1 MSEENK
7 KITNNKNTEKKKKK
21 RSGWKTFFLVLLVAI
36 IIGLGTVT
44 GIVLSIA
51 KDAPEI
57 DPTNIESLLNQTS
70 FILDENG
77 ELIEKIQTEEYR
89 TIVEIDRIPEHLQN
103 AFIAIEDERFE
114 THIGVDP
121 KGIISS
127 LIDNIKA
134 KSTVRGASTITQQ
147 LARNLYLSNE
157 KKLDRKIKEAYLA
170 LKIEKALTKD
180 QIMEAYLNRIYLGQ
194 NAYGVQEAAQTYFSK
209 DVEDL
214 TIAESALLAGVVKG
228 PTKYSPFQITK
239 PENFD
244 ENTMFEIGQVD
255 ILGDKY
261 IAYYNETAVERQKLV
276 LGKMLELNLITE
288 NEYNDA
294 INEDIKTSLKPGEHK
309 IAGISSYF
317 TDHVKAQV
325 IEDLMEQ
332 LGYTKEEAEE
342 ILFTGGLKI
351 YSTMDIGMQHKLEEI
366 YNNFTEILLGNPEN
380 LTGPIMIN
388 WRLDNNGNIIDEHNK
403 IIYVKKDNIFDENYN
418 LIVDNG
424 TYEITDNGLIINNYK
439 FTPYESNIDIK
450 NYYTIDNRKNLVTY
464 NMGSLSI
471 PENSYKL
478 NENKEIIISKDFLK
492 KNEDFYT
499 TDDNGNLLINEKY
512 FFRNKDGVVQPQS
525 ATVIM
530 DYRTGEIKSLVGGR
544 DIEGSKMLNRA
555 TVAQRQPGSTIKPI
569 AVYLPALDNGFTA
582 ASVIDDIPH
591 YNHNGELWP
600 TNWNKQYSGLNTL
613 RRSVEQS
620 INVNSVKTVE
630 AVGIETS
637 MEYLSRMGI
646 INKDNPS
653 KDNFVTREEDPKN
666 NDENLSAL
674 GLGGMTK
681 GLTPLDMTAAFGAIA
696 NDGKYLKPTSYTK
709 VLDKDGN
716 VLLENN
722 PKETE
727 VVSPE
732 IAYIMTDILRTTVTN
747 GLAKR
752 AQIPN
757 MDTAGKT
764 GTTQE
769 QADIWFVGYTPYY
782 VCGVWIGNDSPSI
795 RLSQGSGTAA
805 SLWQHIMSN
814 VHENLEGRKF
824 DRPANIVTLNVCSQ
838 SGKIPTDL
846 CSHDPRGSTIISE
859 IFAKGTEPT
868 EFCETHVELKI
879 DTSTNK
885 IATEFCPSDS
895 VASRVFITRDP
906 AYNPKDHDG
915 IVPSDY
921 EYTAPTETCDIHNET
936 TVDEKDEEEDEDE
949 DKEKDRD
956 EDIDDNEDDDEE
968 ENKDKNILPPKDE
981 EEDKNNDDEEDE
993 GSDNDTGTSGGKE
1006 ENN

>member
-7 KITNNKNTEKKKKK
+7 KVTNNKNTEKKKKK
-21 RSGWKTFFLVLLVAI
+21 RSGWKTFFIVLLMVI
-36 IIGLGTVT
+36 IIGFGTVT
-44 GIVLSIA
+44 GVVLSIA

-57 DPTNIESLLNQTS
+57 DPTNIESLLKQTS

-89 TIVEIDRIPEHLQN
+89 TIVEIDKIPEHLQN
-103 AFIAIEDERFE
+103 AFIAIEDERFK
-114 THIGVDP
+114 THVGVDP

-147 LARNLYLSNE
+147 LARNLYLTNE

-170 LKIEKALTKD
+170 LQIEKALTKD

-209 DVEDL
+209 DVDEL
-214 TIAESALLAGVVKG
+214 TISESALLAGVVKG
-228 PTKYSPFQITK
+228 PSRYSPFQISK

-244 ENTMFEIGQVD
+244 EETMFEIGQVD

-261 IAYYNETAVERQKLV
+261 IAYYNETAAERQKLV
-276 LGKMLELNLITE
+276 LGKMLELGSITE
-288 NEYNDA
+288 SEYNDA
-294 INEDIKTSLKPGEHK
+294 IKEDLKTSLNPGEHK
-309 IAGISSYF
+309 LAGISSYF
-317 TDHVKAQV
+317 TDHVKSQV
-325 IEDLMEQ
+325 IEDLIEQ

-351 YSTMDIGMQHKLEEI
+351 YSTMDIGMQHKIENI
-366 YNNFTEILLGNPEN
+366 YANFTEVLLGNPEN
-380 LTGPIMIN
+380 LRGPIMIN
-388 WRLDNNGNIIDEHNK
+388 WRLDNRGNIVDEHNK
-403 IIYVKKDNIFDENYN
+403 VIYIKKENTFDEKYN

-424 TYEITDNGLIINNYK
+424 TFEITDCSLIINNYK
-439 FTPYESNIDIK
+439 FTPRENTIDIK
-450 NYYTIDNRKNLVTY
+450 NYYTIDKKKNLVTH

-478 NENKEIIISKDFLK
+478 GENKEVIINKDFLK
-492 KNEDFYT
+492 ENEDFYT

-530 DYRTGEIKSLVGGR
+530 DYRTGQIKALVGGR

-582 ASVIDDIPH
+582 ASTIDDVPH

-600 TNWNKQYSGLNTL
+600 TNWNKSYSGLNTL

-630 AVGIETS
+630 AIGIETS

-646 INKDNPS
+646 INKENSS
-653 KDNFVTREEDPKN
+653 KDNFVTREDDPKN

-681 GLTPLDMTAAFGAIA
+681 GLTPLEMTAAFGSIA
-696 NDGKYLKPTSYTK
+696 NDGSYLEPTSYTK

-716 VLLENN
+716 VLLENS

-732 IAYIMTDILRTTVTN
+732 KAYVMTDILRTTVTN
-747 GLAKR
+747 GLARR
-752 AQIPN
+752 AQVPN

-805 SLWQHIMSN
+805 TLWQHIMTN

-824 DRPANIVTLNVCSQ
+824 ERPANVVTLNVCSQ

-868 EFCETHVELKI
+868 EFCDTHVELKI
-879 DTSTNK
+879 DTKTNK
-885 IATEFCPSDS
+885 IASEFCPSDN
-895 VASRVFITRDP
+895 VATKVFIKRDP
-906 AYNPKDHDG
+906 PYNPNENNG

-921 EYTAPTETCDIHNET
+921 EYTAPTGVCDLH
-936 TVDEKDEEEDEDE
+936 DENTRDEEDDDDEDEDIDNNEDEDE
-949 DKEKDRD
+949 DVLPPDDDDD
-956 EDIDDNEDDDEE
+956 EDDNENGDGDDEDSGNDGN
-968 ENKDKNILPPKDE
+968 ENPGGPEKPIDKPEKPNP
-981 EEDKNNDDEEDE
+981 
-993 GSDNDTGTSGGKE
+993 
-1006 ENN
+1006 

>member
-7 KITNNKNTEKKKKK
+7 KVTNNKNTKKKK
-21 RSGWKTFFLVLLVAI
+21 RSSWKTFFIVLVMVI
-36 IIGLGTVT
+36 IIGIGAVT
-44 GIVLSIA
+44 GMVISIA

-89 TIVEIDRIPEHLQN
+89 TIVEIDKIPVHLQK
-103 AFIAIEDERFE
+103 AFIAIEDERFKE
-114 THIGVDP
+114 HIGVDP
-121 KGIISS
+121 RGIISS

-134 KSTVRGASTITQQ
+134 KATVRGASTITQQ
-147 LARNLYLSNE
+147 LARNLYLTNE

-170 LKIEKALTKD
+170 LQIEKALTKD
-180 QIMEAYLNRIYLGQ
+180 QILEAYLNRIYLGQ
-194 NAYGVQEAAQTYFSK
+194 NAYGVQEAAQAYFSK
-209 DVEDL
+209 DVEEL

-228 PTKYSPFQITK
+228 PSKYSPYQTIK

-244 ENTMFEIGQVD
+244 EETMFEIGQVD

-261 IAYYNETAVERQKLV
+261 IAAYNENAVDRQKLV
-276 LGKMLELNLITE
+276 LGKMLELGSITE
-288 NEYNDA
+288 SEYNEA
-294 INEDIKTSLKPGEHK
+294 LKEDIKTSLKPGEYK
-309 IAGISSYF
+309 LAGISSYF

-325 IEDLMEQ
+325 IEDLVEQ
-332 LGYTKEEAEE
+332 LGYSKEEAEKM
-342 ILFTGGLKI
+342 LFTGGLKI
-351 YSTMDIGMQHKLEEI
+351 YSTMDIGMQHKIENI
-366 YNNFTEILLGNPEN
+366 YNNFTEILLGNPDN
-380 LTGPIMIN
+380 LNGPIMIN
-388 WRLDNNGNIIDEHNK
+388 WRLDNRGNIIDEGNK
-403 IIYVKKDNIFDENYN
+403 VLYIKKENIFDDKYN
-418 LIVDNG
+418 LIVENG
-424 TYEITDNGLIINNYK
+424 TFELTDTGLIINNYK
-439 FTPYESNIDIK
+439 FSPYESSIDIK
-450 NYYTIDNRKNLVTY
+450 NYYTIDKRKNLVTH
-464 NMGSLSI
+464 NMGALSI
-471 PENSYKL
+471 PEKNFKL
-478 NENKEIIISKDFLK
+478 GENKEIIINKEFLNNNKDF
-492 KNEDFYT
+492 YI

-530 DYRTGEIKSLVGGR
+530 DYRTGQIKSLVGGR
-544 DIEGSKMLNRA
+544 DIKGSKMLNRA

-569 AVYLPALDNGFTA
+569 AAYLPALDNGFTA
-582 ASVIDDIPH
+582 ASIIDDIPH
-591 YNHNGELWP
+591 YNHNRELWP
-600 TNWNKQYSGLNTL
+600 TNWNKAYSGFNTL

-646 INKDNPS
+646 INKENPS
-653 KDNFVTREEDPKN
+653 KDSFVTREEDATN

-681 GLTPLDMTAAFGAIA
+681 GLTPLDMTAAFGAVA
-696 NDGKYLKPTSYTK
+696 NEGNYLEPISYTK
-709 VLDKDGN
+709 ILDKNGN

-732 IAYIMTDILRTTVTN
+732 KAYIMTDILRTTVTN

-752 AQIPN
+752 AQVPN

-782 VCGVWIGNDSPSI
+782 VCGVWIGNDSPTI

-805 SLWQHIMSN
+805 TLWRNIMTD

-824 DRPANIVTLNVCSQ
+824 ERPGNIVTLNVCTQ
-838 SGKIPTDL
+838 SGKIPTEL
-846 CSHDPRGSTIISE
+846 CSHDPRGGTIVSE

-868 EFCETHVELKI
+868 EFCETHVSLEI
-879 DTSTNK
+879 DTTTNK
-885 IATEFCPSDS
+885 IANEFCPSDN
-895 VASRVFITRDP
+895 VETRVFIKRDP
-906 AYNPKDHDG
+906 PYNPKDHNG

-921 EYTAPTETCDIHNET
+921 EYTAPHEECDVHDKN
-936 TVDEKDEEEDEDE
+936 TVDDEDEDE
-949 DKEKDRD
+949 DD
-956 EDIDDNEDDDEE
+956 EDDD
-968 ENKDKNILPPKDE
+968 ILPPDDDE
-981 EEDKNNDDEEDE
+981 DDKNEDGEEDDAEDDN
-993 GSDNDTGTSGGKE
+993 GSDDDPNEPEEPNDPKE
-1006 ENN
+1006 P